1 MPSPYISQGSEK
13 IIKRVLAT
21 KALIGAFVLYDMLN
35 GMKAEHKGVR
45 TWIEID
51 TKAIRA
57 NYQTFRKIIP
67 KNVRMIG
74 VVKSNAYG
82 HSIVPYSR
90 ELEKL
95 GIDMLAVDSLV
106 EALAIRKSGIKTP
119 VLVLGYTLP
128 EIFAKAFRK
137 NIHLTISSIDG
148 LKTFL
153 KTTNKISRP
162 RRVLDDTKSGN
173 SSADSKI
180 PIHLKVDT
188 GMHRQG
194 FLLKEIEKVLE
205 IIKNNKLNV
214 VGLYTHFASAKDPDE
229 RLFTNGQIA
238 EFEIWRSV
246 IRLAGFKPVVHASA
260 TGGSLYF
267 NEAHYDMVRI
277 GAGLYGFWPDDKN
290 FSTKSVLSWKTII
303 SEIKDIPI
311 GACVGYDFTHK
322 VKKATRIAI
331 CPIGYWHGYPRGLSN
346 NSEVLVRGKR
356 AKVLGRISM
365 DMIVIDVTNI
375 QRVKIGDEVVLIG
388 RSGKEE
394 ILASELAERSGTSAY
409 EILTRLNPLMKRIY
423 K

>member
-1 MPSPYISQGSEK
+1 
-13 IIKRVLAT
+13 
-21 KALIGAFVLYDMLN
+21 MLN
-35 GMKAEHKGVR
+35 GMKVEHKGVR
-45 TWIEID
+45 TWIEVD

-57 NYQTFRKIIP
+57 NYRTFRKVIP
-67 KNVRMIG
+67 KKVRMLG

-128 EIFAKAFRK
+128 EMFAKALRK

-148 LKTFL
+148 LKIFL
-153 KTTNKISRP
+153 KNPNAKI
-162 RRVLDDTKSGN
+162 
-173 SSADSKI
+173 I

-194 FLLKEIEKVLE
+194 FLLQEIEKVLK
-205 IIKNNKLNV
+205 IIKSNKLNV
-214 VGLYTHFASAKDPDE
+214 DGLYTHFASAKDPNE
-229 RLFTNGQIA
+229 RLFTKGQIA
-238 EFEIWRSV
+238 EFEIWRSALC
-246 IRLAGFKPVVHASA
+246 LAGFTPIVHASA

-290 FSTKSVLSWKTII
+290 FSTKPVLSWKTII
-303 SEIKDIPI
+303 SEIKDVSI
-311 GACVGYDFTHK
+311 GACVGYDFTYK

-331 CPIGYWHGYPRGLSN
+331 CPIGYWHGYPRALSN

-375 QRVKIGDEVVLIG
+375 SRVRIGDEVVLIG
-388 RSGKEE
+388 RSVNDE
-394 ILASELAERSGTSAY
+394 ISASELAEHSGTSAY